1 MQIRLLLNCIEV
13 EYTEIHAR
21 SINTWMPLLLEDEIS
36 SPISW
41 LRYAMGMAGPRS
53 DCSVTSA
60 EKQFY
65 SFPVLRAL
73 HNFVSPTE

>member
-1 MQIRLLLNCIEV
+1 
-13 EYTEIHAR
+13 
-21 SINTWMPLLLEDEIS
+21 MPLLLEDEIS